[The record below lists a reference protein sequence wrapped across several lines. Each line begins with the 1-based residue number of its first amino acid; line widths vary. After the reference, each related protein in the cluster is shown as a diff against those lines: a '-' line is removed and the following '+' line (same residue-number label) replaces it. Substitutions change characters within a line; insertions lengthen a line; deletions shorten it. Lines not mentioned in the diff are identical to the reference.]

1 MNLEKFEIRHDGRST
16 SPEMLDILQRM
27 DSGEIVSEEEIE
39 STPEIIEARQQF
51 AEIIEEIG
59 TDSTSKIDTEQRDN
73 MRLEIREKLQAAGS
87 VVKDEN
93 GKTSMTGEVRE
104 ESRLD
109 IVIGLPAAG
118 KSSVIVDSL
127 SQEHG
132 SKVIDSDDAKKE
144 IPEFRDGIGA
154 NIVHVESANINNAI
168 FDDAISKGKNVIL
181 PIIGSTP
188 ESVKKN
194 YIDVVKGHGYKVYVH
209 YVEVRPETAR
219 MRMLGRFITD
229 GRFVDYKNLERY
241 TNEDGSSKCDRSFE
255 VLKEDPNVDGY
266 THWDNDVEEG
276 EPARL
281 VEAHNVDIPDAE
293 PKDAAVKDDMETGT
307 EATSSEDY
315 RADEVTSDKTSDM
328 DGYTHQDGN
337 VKENEQAES
346 VDERDTDTQNADM
359 ETEDVVAE
367 DDMETDAE
375 DVSVP
380 EGYDESKISFDE
392 DADIETGD
400 ALAEDDMETDTKD
413 VSTPEGYDESEISFD
428 EDADIETE
436 DAVEEDDADYDE
448 SAISFDEDTD
458 ADIDVEASFAMG
470 SILDGLETD
479 ISDYLEADDT
489 GDDADGFG
497 AVDAEENE
505 DDADKFGEVDT
516 EEDEDNEDWTDKDEA
531 DEDWTDKDWGD
542 DDWDDDDP
550 ID

>member
-1 MNLEKFEIRHDGRST
+1 MNLEKFEIRHDGRSM

-39 STPEIIEARQQF
+39 ATPEIIEARQQF

-73 MRLEIREKLQAAGS
+73 MRLEIREKLQEAGS

-104 ESRLD
+104 ERRLD

-144 IPEFRDGIGA
+144 IPEFRNGIGA

-168 FDDAISKGKNVIL
+168 FDNAISKGQNVIL
-181 PIIGSTP
+181 PIIGSNP
-188 ESVKKN
+188 ASVKRN
-194 YIDVVKGHGYKVYVH
+194 YIDVVKEQGYKVYVH
-209 YVEVRPETAR
+209 YVEVQPETAR

-241 TNEDGSSKCDRSFE
+241 TNEDGSSKCDGSFE

-281 VEAHNVDIPDAE
+281 VEAYNVDIPDAE
-293 PKDAAVKDDMETGT
+293 PKDAAVKDDMEIGA

-315 RADEVTSDKTSDM
+315 RDDEVTSDKTSDM
-328 DGYTHQDGN
+328 DGYTYRDGN
-337 VKENEQAES
+337 IEENEPAES
-346 VDERDTDTQNADM
+346 VDERDTDWQNTDA
-359 ETEDVVAE
+359 ETEDAAAE
-367 DDMETDAE
+367 DDT
-375 DVSVP
+375 
-380 EGYDESKISFDE
+380 
-392 DADIETGD
+392 
-400 ALAEDDMETDTKD
+400 ETDTDD
-413 VSTPEGYDESEISFD
+413 VSASEGYDESEISFD
-428 EDADIETE
+428 EDAD
-436 DAVEEDDADYDE
+436 V
-448 SAISFDEDTD
+448 
-458 ADIDVEASFAMG
+458 DIDIEVSFATG
-470 SILDGLETD
+470 SILDGLEMD
-479 ISDYLEADDT
+479 ISDYLKVDDT
-489 GDDADGFG
+489 EDDTDRFG
-497 AVDAEENE
+497 AVGAEENE
-505 DDADKFGEVDT
+505 DDTDGFGEVDT
-516 EEDEDNEDWTDKDEA
+516 EEDGDDEDWA
-531 DEDWTDKDWGD
+531 DEDWGD
-542 DDWDDDDP
+542 DEWDDDP

>member
-27 DSGEIVSEEEIE
+27 DSGETVSEEEIE

-51 AEIIEEIG
+51 SEIIEEIG
-59 TDSTSKIDTEQRDN
+59 TDSTSTIDTEQRES
-73 MRLEIREKLQAAGS
+73 MRMEIREKLQEAGS

-132 SKVIDSDDAKKE
+132 SKVIDSDDAKKL

-154 NIVHVESANINNAI
+154 NIVHVESADINN
-168 FDDAISKGKNVIL
+168 NVLQKARDIGQNIIL
-181 PIIGSTP
+181 PIIGSNP
-188 ESVKKN
+188 DSVKKT
-194 YIDVVKGHGYKVYVH
+194 IDTMKGHGYKVYVH

-337 VKENEQAES
+337 VEENEQAES

-380 EGYDESKISFDE
+380 EGYDESKISFNE

-479 ISDYLEADDT
+479 ISDYLKADDT
-489 GDDADGFG
+489 DGFG

>member
-27 DSGEIVSEEEIE
+27 DSGETVSEEEIE
-39 STPEIIEARQQF
+39 STPEIIEARHQF

-59 TDSTSKIDTEQRDN
+59 TSSTSNINTEQRDK
-73 MRLEIREKLQAAGS
+73 MRLEIREKLQEAGS

-93 GKTSMTGEVRE
+93 GKTSMTGEVKE
-104 ESRLD
+104 ERRLD

-127 SQEHG
+127 SQEYG

-154 NIVHVESANINNAI
+154 NIVHVESADINNTVLQKAR
-168 FDDAISKGKNVIL
+168 DTGQNVIL
-181 PIIGSTP
+181 PIIGSNP
-188 ESVKKN
+188 ASVKET
-194 YIDVVKGHGYKVYVH
+194 YIDKMKEHGYKVYVH
-209 YVEVRPETAR
+209 YVEVQPETAR

-241 TNEDGSSKCDRSFE
+241 TNEDGSSKCDGSFE

-293 PKDAAVKDDMETGT
+293 PKDAAVKDDMETDE

-315 RADEVTSDKTSDM
+315 RDDEVTSDKTSDM
-328 DGYTHQDGN
+328 DGYTYRDGN
-337 VKENEQAES
+337 IEENEPAES
-346 VDERDTDTQNADM
+346 VNERDTDGQDTDT

-367 DDMETDAE
+367 DDT
-375 DVSVP
+375 
-380 EGYDESKISFDE
+380 
-392 DADIETGD
+392 
-400 ALAEDDMETDTKD
+400 ETDTDD
-413 VSTPEGYDESEISFD
+413 VSIPEDYDESEISFD
-428 EDADIETE
+428 EDAD
-436 DAVEEDDADYDE
+436 
-448 SAISFDEDTD
+448 
-458 ADIDVEASFAMG
+458 ADIDVEASFATE
-470 SILDGLETD
+470 SILDGLELD
-479 ISDYLEADDT
+479 VSDYLKADDT
-489 GDDADGFG
+489 TDDADGFG

-505 DDADKFGEVDT
+505 DDTDRFGEVDT
-516 EEDEDNEDWTDKDEA
+516 EENGNDEDWADKDEA
-531 DEDWTDKDWGD
+531 DEDWADEDWDD

>member
-27 DSGEIVSEEEIE
+27 DSGEVVSEEEIE

-51 AEIIEEIG
+51 SEIIEEIG
-59 TDSTSKIDTEQRDN
+59 TDSTSTIDTEQRES
-73 MRLEIREKLQAAGS
+73 MRMEIREKLQEAGS

-93 GKTSMTGEVRE
+93 GKTSMTGEVKE
-104 ESRLD
+104 ERRLD

-154 NIVHVESANINNAI
+154 NIVHKESAEINDEVFRNAKNNGQNII
-168 FDDAISKGKNVIL
+168 I
-181 PIIGSTP
+181 PIIGSNP
-188 ESVKKN
+188 ASVKEK
-194 YIDVVKGHGYKVYVH
+194 YIDPMKEKGYRVFVH
-209 YVEVRPETAR
+209 YVEVQPETAR

-315 RADEVTSDKTSDM
+315 RDDEATSDKSPGM
-328 DGYTHQDGN
+328 DGYTLQNGN
-337 VKENEQAES
+337 VEENESAES
-346 VDERDTDTQNADM
+346 VKEHDTDAQDADA
-359 ETEDVVAE
+359 ETGDTIAE
-367 DDMETDAE
+367 DDMETDTE
-375 DVSVP
+375 DVSTP
-380 EGYDESKISFDE
+380 EDYDESEISFDE
-392 DADIETGD
+392 DADIKTED
-400 ALAEDDMETDTKD
+400 ALAEDDTETDTKD

-428 EDADIETE
+428 ED
-436 DAVEEDDADYDE
+436 
-448 SAISFDEDTD
+448 TD
-458 ADIDVEASFAMG
+458 ADIDVEASFAME

-489 GDDADGFG
+489 GDDTDGFG

-505 DDADKFGEVDT
+505 DDADRFGEVDT
-516 EEDEDNEDWTDKDEA
+516 EEDEDDEDWTDKDEA
-531 DEDWTDKDWGD
+531 DEDWADEDWSD

>member
-16 SPEMLDILQRM
+16 SPEMLEILQKM
-27 DSGEIVSEEEIE
+27 DSGETVSEEEIE

-51 AEIIEEIG
+51 SEIIEEIG
-59 TDSTSKIDTEQRDN
+59 TDSTSTIDTEQRES
-73 MRLEIREKLQAAGS
+73 MRMEIREKLQEAGS

-127 SQEHG
+127 SQKQG

-154 NIVHVESANINNAI
+154 NIVHKESAEINDEVFRNAKNNGQNII
-168 FDDAISKGKNVIL
+168 I
-181 PIIGSTP
+181 PIIGSNP
-188 ESVKKN
+188 ASVKEK
-194 YIDVVKGHGYKVYVH
+194 YIDPMKEKGYRVFVH
-209 YVEVRPETAR
+209 YVEVQPETAR

-293 PKDAAVKDDMETGT
+293 PKDAAVKDDMETGA

-315 RADEVTSDKTSDM
+315 RDDEATSDKSPDM
-328 DGYTHQDGN
+328 DGYTLRDGN
-337 VKENEQAES
+337 VEENESAES
-346 VDERDTDTQNADM
+346 VKEHDTDAQ
-359 ETEDVVAE
+359 
-367 DDMETDAE
+367 
-375 DVSVP
+375 
-380 EGYDESKISFDE
+380 
-392 DADIETGD
+392 DADAETGD
-400 ALAEDDMETDTKD
+400 TIAEDDMETDTED
-413 VSTPEGYDESEISFD
+413 VSTPEDYDESEISFD
-428 EDADIETE
+428 EDADIETK
-436 DAVEEDDADYDE
+436 DAVAEDDTETDTKDVSIPEDYDE
-448 SAISFDEDTD
+448 SEISFDEDTD
-458 ADIDVEASFAMG
+458 ADIDVEASFAME

-489 GDDADGFG
+489 TDDADGFR

-516 EEDEDNEDWTDKDEA
+516 EEDEDDEDWTDKDEA
-531 DEDWTDKDWGD
+531 DEDWADEDWSD

>member
-16 SPEMLDILQRM
+16 SPEMLDILQKM
-27 DSGEIVSEEEIE
+27 DSGETVSEEEIE
-39 STPEIIEARQQF
+39 STPEIIEARHQF

-59 TDSTSKIDTEQRDN
+59 TSSTSNINTEQRDK
-73 MRLEIREKLQAAGS
+73 MRLEIREKLQEAGS

-93 GKTSMTGEVRE
+93 GKTSMTGEVKE
-104 ESRLD
+104 ERRLD

-154 NIVHVESANINNAI
+154 NIVHVESADINNTVLQKAR
-168 FDDAISKGKNVIL
+168 DTGQNVIL
-181 PIIGSTP
+181 PIIGSNP
-188 ESVKKN
+188 ASVKET
-194 YIDVVKGHGYKVYVH
+194 YIDKMKEHGYKVYVH
-209 YVEVRPETAR
+209 YVEVQPETAR

-241 TNEDGSSKCDRSFE
+241 TNDDGSSKCDGSFE

-307 EATSSEDY
+307 EAISSEDY
-315 RADEVTSDKTSDM
+315 RDDEATPDKSPDM
-328 DGYTHQDGN
+328 DGYTHRNDN
-337 VKENEQAES
+337 VEENESAES
-346 VDERDTDTQNADM
+346 VKEHDTDVQDVDA
-359 ETEDVVAE
+359 ETGDTVAE
-367 DDMETDAE
+367 DDMETDTE
-375 DVSVP
+375 
-380 EGYDESKISFDE
+380 
-392 DADIETGD
+392 
-400 ALAEDDMETDTKD
+400 D
-413 VSTPEGYDESEISFD
+413 VSTPEDYDESE
-428 EDADIETE
+428 
-436 DAVEEDDADYDE
+436 
-448 SAISFDEDTD
+448 ISFDEDTD
-458 ADIDVEASFAMG
+458 ADIDVEASFAME

-479 ISDYLEADDT
+479 ISDYLEVDDT
-489 GDDADGFG
+489 TDDADGFG

-505 DDADKFGEVDT
+505 DDTDRFGEVDT
-516 EEDEDNEDWTDKDEA
+516 EENGNDEDWADKDEA
-531 DEDWTDKDWGD
+531 DEDWTDEDWGD

>member
-1 MNLEKFEIRHDGRST
+1 MNLEKFEIRHDGRNT

-337 VKENEQAES
+337 VEENEQAES

-392 DADIETGD
+392 DADVDI
-400 ALAEDDMETDTKD
+400 
-413 VSTPEGYDESEISFD
+413 
-428 EDADIETE
+428 DIE
-436 DAVEEDDADYDE
+436 V
-448 SAISFDEDTD
+448 
-458 ADIDVEASFAMG
+458 SFATE
-470 SILDGLETD
+470 SILDGLEMD
-479 ISDYLEADDT
+479 ISDYLKVDDAEDDT
-489 GDDADGFG
+489 DRFG
-497 AVDAEENE
+497 AVDTEENE
-505 DDADKFGEVDT
+505 DDTDGFGEVDT
-516 EEDEDNEDWTDKDEA
+516 EEDED
-531 DEDWTDKDWGD
+531 DEDWADEDWGD